1 VSNRRGFA
9 LIVVMFML
17 ALVNIIVIT
26 LWSASNTEMMIA
38 GNARRSMQTKIS
50 ATSGMNHYMALGMGY
65 EALREQVGLRE
76 ELLVIPE
83 TQLGDR
89 TFYDVKVILCC
100 DESIRQYI
108 VISTGYYKKGGKVL
122 AIHPARAI
130 FQSVE

>member
-1 VSNRRGFA
+1 MSNRRGFA

-89 TFYDVKVILCC
+89 TFYPAVYCDKYRIL
-100 DESIRQYI
+100 
-108 VISTGYYKKGGKVL
+108 
-122 AIHPARAI
+122 
-130 FQSVE
+130 